1 MLRVCFV
8 DRCLSFCPFGHCVV
22 CPSIYGFRLPLW
34 NLQTLRIG
42 QYSVSFD
49 FRGHDSVTM
58 VKLYDISSEKFTY
71 IVYIFIAI
79 FGSTFY
85 PCICQ
90 LIRFDQYFQG
100 STGLPEGYVIK
111 LFHLIGVSTLFEG
124 AFSHFRLC

>member
-1 MLRVCFV
+1 MEGQTTQWPKGQKDKQRSTKHTRNTKDRV
-8 DRCLSFCPFGHCVV
+8 SNKMYCVLLGKR
-22 CPSIYGFRLPLW
+22 S
-34 NLQTLRIG
+34 NN
-42 QYSVSFD
+42 
-49 FRGHDSVTM
+49 DSVTM